1 MSLDRLRRNFHTGDI
16 PIATSEC
23 LDPEIVAAL
32 AEGSL
37 DADTRSRAL
46 RHLAGCALCRRA
58 VASVTAALADEPITH
73 EIEIAEGR
81 HGWRRKVL
89 RITVPLVAA
98 AILLLLL
105 RSPAA
110 VDVGGH
116 RGAAELGSQAPVPVS
131 PVGPVAAVHVL
142 VWTRV
147 ADADAYRVA
156 LFDAEGRVVYET
168 RATDTT
174 TALPDSIVLVAG
186 RPYLWKVE
194 ARTGFD
200 RWATSALVEFS
211 IASQA
216 P

>member
-16 PIATSEC
+16 PLATSEC
-23 LDPEIVAAL
+23 LDAEIVAAL
-32 AEGSL
+32 ADGSL
-37 DADTRSRAL
+37 DADARSRAL

-58 VASVTAALADEPITH
+58 VASVSAAVADDPITH

-81 HGWRRKVL
+81 HGWRGKVL
-89 RITVPLVAA
+89 RFTVPLAA
-98 AILLLLL
+98 AAVLLLLL

-110 VDVGGH
+110 ENDGGH
-116 RGAAELGSQAPVPVS
+116 RGGVGSGPHAPVPVS

-142 VWTRV
+142 VWTMV
-147 ADADAYRVA
+147 ADADAYRVT
-156 LFDAEGRVVYET
+156 LFDAEGRVAYEA

-174 TALPDSIVLVAG
+174 AALPDSIVLVAG

-200 RWATSALVEFS
+200 RWATAALVEFS
-211 IASQA
+211 IASQV